1 MQRNWSVLSCYHH
14 PFESIQMHYLLDI
27 NIKVGT
33 QNEAVDNRAK
43 MKLKEQKISNIK
55 NSNDQQTHQVDQDQA
70 TY

>member
-1 MQRNWSVLSCYHH
+1 
-14 PFESIQMHYLLDI
+14 MHYLLDI